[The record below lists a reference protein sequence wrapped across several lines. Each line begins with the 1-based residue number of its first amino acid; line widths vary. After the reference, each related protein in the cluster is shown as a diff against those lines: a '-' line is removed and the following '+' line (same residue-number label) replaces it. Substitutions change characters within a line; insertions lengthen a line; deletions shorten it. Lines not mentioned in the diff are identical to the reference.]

1 MLIKEIIHSYT
12 FISKG
17 KGEEMNGL
25 SDAEVLESRRKCGSN
40 SISVKNE
47 NKFFRLLLES
57 LGDPIIKIML
67 IALAVRVVFL
77 FSSFD
82 WYETLGMLISIL
94 LSSLISSLSEYG
106 SNKSFKRL
114 QSEYESI
121 RVRVKRNN
129 VLTNVKNEEIVVGDI
144 VYLESGEVIPADG
157 IIISGSIGVDE
168 SSINGEARE
177 VIKAS
182 NDLVLKGSVVL
193 SNQAIMRVKNVG
205 INTIYGGIAKE
216 LNEKTPDSPMKL
228 RLHHL
233 AKIISRIGF
242 IGAILVFFSYM
253 FNVLFISNDFNMDVI
268 LPLLKNPK
276 FMLDN
281 IIYALT
287 LAVTIIIV
295 CVPEGLPMMV
305 ALVLSSNMKR
315 MLKSNVLVRKLVGI
329 ETSGSLN
336 VLLTDKTGTLTMG
349 KLSVIGVVDADDNNY
364 NNLSEMKDELRNI
377 FTECLLYN
385 NASYFDN
392 GSIMGSNMT
401 DKAILSFVGNR
412 PKSLTVIDSK
422 SFNSTDKYSYVK
434 LSNNNIYY
442 KGALEVLIDRCVYYL
457 DKDAKRKIIRDKKN
471 ITNLVNKYTSKG
483 IRVITLVSDNVLMGF
498 ILIRDEVRK
507 EAKGVLDNIK
517 RAGIDAIMI
526 TGDDALTAKSIA
538 MELGMLD
545 NSSLVLTHDD
555 LEKLDDDEIIGN
567 YKRIKVIARALPK
580 DKSRVAS
587 VLETRGLV
595 VGMTGDGVNDAPA
608 LKKANVGF
616 AMGSGSEVAKEA
628 SDIVILD
635 DNIASIG
642 NAILYGRTIFK
653 SIRKFIVFQ
662 LTMNFIAL
670 FLSIFGPFIGVTSP
684 VTVMQ
689 MLWINMI
696 MDTLAGLAY
705 SYESP
710 MKRYMEEKPI
720 KKDEPILNRYM
731 YESILV
737 IGIYSALLLMLFL
750 KLPVFKLFI
759 RSDSKY
765 YLTAFF
771 SLFIFISIFNAFNAR
786 TTRANIFSGI
796 VKNKV
801 FLIIMLFIFLAQI
814 YLIYFGGKLFRTFGL
829 TARELVIV
837 LVIASSV
844 VPLDIVRKLMHKKR

>member
-1 MLIKEIIHSYT
+1 
-12 FISKG
+12 
-17 KGEEMNGL
+17 MNGL
-25 SDAEVLESRRKCGSN
+25 NDAEVLESRRKYGSN

-121 RVRVKRNN
+121 RVRVRRNN

-144 VYLESGEVIPADG
+144 VYLEAGEVVPADG
-157 IIISGSIGVDE
+157 VIVSGSIGVDE
-168 SSINGEARE
+168 ASINGEARE
-177 VIKAS
+177 VIKSS
-182 NDLVLKGSVVL
+182 NDMVLKGSVVL

-216 LNEKTPDSPMKL
+216 LNEKVPDSPMKL

-242 IGAILVFFSYM
+242 IGAVLVFLSYM

-268 LPLLKNPK
+268 IPLIKDPK

-349 KLSVIGVVDADDNNY
+349 KLSVIGIVDVDDHNY
-364 NNLSEMKDELRNI
+364 NNLSEMKDELRTT
-377 FTECLLYN
+377 FTECLVYN

-392 GSIMGSNMT
+392 GVIMGSNMT
-401 DKAILSFVGNR
+401 DKAILSFVGNV
-412 PKSLTVIDSK
+412 PKSLTVTDSK
-422 SFNSTDKYSYVK
+422 TFNSTDKYSYVK
-434 LSNNNIYY
+434 LSNNNSYY

-457 DKDAKRKIIRDKKN
+457 DKDAKRKIIRDKKQV
-471 ITNLVNKYTSKG
+471 IKLVNKYTSKG

-498 ILIRDEVRK
+498 VLIRDEVRK
-507 EAKGVLDNIK
+507 EARGVLENIK
-517 RAGIDAIMI
+517 GAGIDTIMI

-538 MELGMLD
+538 MELGMID
-545 NSSLVLTHDD
+545 DASLVLTHDD
-555 LEKLDDDEIIGN
+555 LEKLDDDEIIQN
-567 YKRIKVIARALPK
+567 YKMIKVIARALPK

-587 VLETRGLV
+587 VLETHGLV

-737 IGIYSALLLMLFL
+737 IGVYSALLLILFL

-771 SLFIFISIFNAFNAR
+771 SLFIFVSIFNAFNAR
-786 TTRANIFSGI
+786 TTRANIFSGLF
-796 VKNKV
+796 KNRV
-801 FLIIMLFIFLAQI
+801 FLIIMVFIFLAQI

-829 TARELVIV
+829 TLSELIIVIG
-837 LVIASSV
+837 IASTV
-844 VPLDIVRKLMHKKR
+844 IPLDILRKLMHKKR

>member
-1 MLIKEIIHSYT
+1 
-12 FISKG
+12 
-17 KGEEMNGL
+17 MNGL
-25 SDAEVLESRRKCGSN
+25 NDAEVLESRRKYGAN

-144 VYLESGEVIPADG
+144 VYLEAGEVIPADG
-157 IIISGSIGVDE
+157 VIVSGSIGVDE
-168 SSINGEARE
+168 ASINGEARE
-177 VIKAS
+177 VIKSS

-216 LNEKTPDSPMKL
+216 LNEKVPDSPMKL

-242 IGAILVFFSYM
+242 IGAVLVFFSYM
-253 FNVLFISNDFNMDVI
+253 FNVLFISNEFNMDI
-268 LPLLKNPK
+268 IMPLLKDPK

-349 KLSVIGVVDADDNNY
+349 KLSVMGIVDVDDNNY
-364 NNLSEMKDELRNI
+364 NNLSEMKDDLRNT

-392 GSIMGSNMT
+392 GVIMGSNMT

-412 PKSLTVIDSK
+412 QKSLSIIDSK

-434 LSNNNIYY
+434 LSNNNSYY
-442 KGALEVLIDRCVYYL
+442 KGALEVLLDRCVYYL

-471 ITNLVNKYTSKG
+471 VIKLVNKYTSKG

-498 ILIRDEVRK
+498 VLIRDEVRK

-517 RAGIDAIMI
+517 NAGIDTIMI

-538 MELGMLD
+538 MELGMID

-555 LEKLDDDEIIGN
+555 LERLDDDEIIEN

-587 VLETRGLV
+587 VLETNGLV

-737 IGIYSALLLMLFL
+737 IGVYSALLLILFL
-750 KLPVFKLFI
+750 KLPVFRLFI

-771 SLFIFISIFNAFNAR
+771 SLFIFVSIFNAFNAR

-796 VKNKV
+796 LKNKV

-837 LVIASSV
+837 LIIASTV
-844 VPLDIVRKLMHKKR
+844 IPLDIVRKLMHKKR

>member
-1 MLIKEIIHSYT
+1 
-12 FISKG
+12 
-17 KGEEMNGL
+17 MNGL
-25 SDAEVLESRRKCGSN
+25 NDAEVLESRRKYGAN

-144 VYLESGEVIPADG
+144 VYLEAGEVIPADG
-157 IIISGSIGVDE
+157 VIVSGSIGVDE
-168 SSINGEARE
+168 ASINGEARE
-177 VIKAS
+177 VIKSS

-216 LNEKTPDSPMKL
+216 LNEKVPDSPMKL

-242 IGAILVFFSYM
+242 IGAVLVFFSYM
-253 FNVLFISNDFNMDVI
+253 FNVLFISNEFNMDI
-268 LPLLKNPK
+268 IMPLLKDPK

-281 IIYALT
+281 VIYALT

-349 KLSVIGVVDADDNNY
+349 KLSVMGIVDVDDNNY
-364 NNLSEMKDELRNI
+364 NNLSEMKDELRNT

-392 GSIMGSNMT
+392 GVIMGSNMT

-412 PKSLTVIDSK
+412 QKSLSIIDSK

-434 LSNNNIYY
+434 LSNNNSYY
-442 KGALEVLIDRCVYYL
+442 KGALEVLLDRCVYYL

-471 ITNLVNKYTSKG
+471 VIKLVNKYTSKG

-498 ILIRDEVRK
+498 VLIRDEVRK

-517 RAGIDAIMI
+517 NAGIDTIMI

-538 MELGMLD
+538 MELGMID

-555 LEKLDDDEIIGN
+555 LERLDDDEIIEN

-587 VLETRGLV
+587 VLETNGLV

-737 IGIYSALLLMLFL
+737 IGVYSALLLILFL
-750 KLPVFKLFI
+750 KLPVFRLFI

-771 SLFIFISIFNAFNAR
+771 SLFIFVSIFNAFNAR

-796 VKNKV
+796 LKNKV

-837 LVIASSV
+837 LIIASTV
-844 VPLDIVRKLMHKKR
+844 IPLDIIRKLMHKKRG

>member
-1 MLIKEIIHSYT
+1 
-12 FISKG
+12 
-17 KGEEMNGL
+17 MNGL
-25 SDAEVLESRRKCGSN
+25 SDAEVLESRRKYGQN

-67 IALAVRVVFL
+67 IALAIRVVFL

-121 RVRVKRNN
+121 RVRVRRNN
-129 VLTNVKNEEIVVGDI
+129 ELTSIKNEEVVVGDI
-144 VYLESGEVIPADG
+144 VYLESGEIIPADG
-157 IIISGSIGVDE
+157 IIVSGSIGVDE
-168 SSINGEARE
+168 ASINGEARE
-177 VIKAS
+177 VIKQS

-193 SNQAIMRVKNVG
+193 SDAAIMRVKNVG

-216 LNEKTPDSPMKL
+216 LNEKVPDSPMKL

-242 IGAILVFFSYM
+242 VGAVLVFLSYM

-268 LPLLKNPK
+268 IPLIKDPK

-315 MLKSNVLVRKLVGI
+315 MLKGNVLVRKLVGI

-349 KLSVIGVVDADDNNY
+349 KLSVIGIVDADDNNY
-364 NNLSEMKDELRNI
+364 NNLSEMKDELRHEFI
-377 FTECLLYN
+377 ECLAYN
-385 NASYFDN
+385 NASYFED
-392 GSIMGSNMT
+392 GKAVGSNMT
-401 DKAILSFVGNR
+401 DKAILNFIGNVQ
-412 PKSLTVIDSK
+412 KNLNIIENK

-434 LSNNNIYY
+434 LSNNKCYY
-442 KGALEVLIDRCVYYL
+442 KGAREVLLDRCVYYY
-457 DKDAKRKIIRDKKN
+457 DKDARRKIIRDKNN
-471 ITNLVNKYTSKG
+471 IIKLVNKYTSKG
-483 IRVITLVSDNVLMGF
+483 IRVITLVDDNVLMGF
-498 ILIRDEVRK
+498 VLIRDEVRK
-507 EAKGVLDNIK
+507 EAKGVLESISG
-517 RAGIDAIMI
+517 AGIDTIMI

-538 MELGMLD
+538 SELGMLD
-545 NSSLVLTHDD
+545 SHSLVLTHDD
-555 LEKLDDDEIIGN
+555 LEKLDDDEILEN
-567 YKRIKVIARALPK
+567 YKKIKVIARALPK

-587 VLETRGLV
+587 VLETHGLV

-705 SYESP
+705 SYEAP

-720 KKDEPILNRYM
+720 KKDEAILNRYM
-731 YESILV
+731 YGSILV
-737 IGIYSALLLMLFL
+737 IGVYSAVLLILFL
-750 KLPVFKLFI
+750 KLPLFKMFI
-759 RSDSKY
+759 RSDEKY

-796 VKNKV
+796 LKNKV

-829 TARELVIV
+829 TLSELVIV
-837 LVIASSV
+837 LIIAFSVI
-844 VPLDIVRKLMHKKR
+844 PLDILRKLMHKRKG

>member
-1 MLIKEIIHSYT
+1 
-12 FISKG
+12 
-17 KGEEMNGL
+17 MNGL
-25 SDAEVLESRRKCGSN
+25 NDAEVLESRRKYGAN

-121 RVRVKRNN
+121 RVRVRRNN
-129 VLTNVKNEEIVVGDI
+129 ELTNVKNEEIVVGDI
-144 VYLESGEVIPADG
+144 VYLEAGEVIPADG
-157 IIISGSIGVDE
+157 VIVEGSIGVDE

-177 VIKAS
+177 VTKIS

-216 LNEKTPDSPMKL
+216 LNEKVPDSPMKL

-242 IGAILVFFSYM
+242 IGAVLVFLSYM

-268 LPLLKNPK
+268 IPLIKDPK

-349 KLSVIGVVDADDNNY
+349 KLSVIGIVDVDDNNY

-377 FTECLLYN
+377 FIECLMYN

-392 GSIMGSNMT
+392 GVVMGSNMT
-401 DKAILSFVGNR
+401 DKAILNFVGNR
-412 PKSLTVIDSK
+412 GKSLSIVDSK
-422 SFNSTDKYSYVK
+422 TFNSTDKYSYVK
-434 LSNNNIYY
+434 LSNNNSYY

-471 ITNLVNKYTSKG
+471 VIKLVNKYTSKG
-483 IRVITLVSDNVLMGF
+483 IRVITLVNDNVLMGF
-498 ILIRDEVRK
+498 VLIRDEVRK
-507 EAKGVLDNIK
+507 EARGVLDNIK
-517 RAGIDAIMI
+517 IAGIDTIMI

-538 MELGMLD
+538 QELGMLD

-555 LEKLDDDEIIGN
+555 LEKFDDDEIIQN
-567 YKRIKVIARALPK
+567 YKKIKVIARALPK

-587 VLETRGLV
+587 VLETHGLV

-720 KKDEPILNRYM
+720 KKDEPILNRFM

-737 IGIYSALLLMLFL
+737 IGIYSAVLLILFL
-750 KLPVFKLFI
+750 KLPFFRLFI

-765 YLTAFF
+765 
-771 SLFIFISIFNAFNAR
+771 
-786 TTRANIFSGI
+786 
-796 VKNKV
+796 
-801 FLIIMLFIFLAQI
+801 
-814 YLIYFGGKLFRTFGL
+814 
-829 TARELVIV
+829 
-837 LVIASSV
+837 
-844 VPLDIVRKLMHKKR
+844 

>member
-1 MLIKEIIHSYT
+1 
-12 FISKG
+12 
-17 KGEEMNGL
+17 MNGL
-25 SDAEVLESRRKCGSN
+25 NDAEVLESRRKYGAN

-144 VYLESGEVIPADG
+144 VYLEAGEVIPADG
-157 IIISGSIGVDE
+157 VIVSGSIGVDE

-177 VIKAS
+177 VIKTS

-216 LNEKTPDSPMKL
+216 LNEKVPDSPMKL

-242 IGAILVFFSYM
+242 IGAVLVFFSYM
-253 FNVLFISNDFNMDVI
+253 FNVLFISNEFNMDI
-268 LPLLKNPK
+268 IMPLLKDPK

-349 KLSVIGVVDADDNNY
+349 KLSVMGIVDVDDNNY
-364 NNLSEMKDELRNI
+364 NNLSEMKDDLRNT

-392 GSIMGSNMT
+392 GVIMGSNMT

-412 PKSLTVIDSK
+412 QKSLSIIDSK

-434 LSNNNIYY
+434 LSNNNSYY
-442 KGALEVLIDRCVYYL
+442 KGALEVLLDRCVYYL

-471 ITNLVNKYTSKG
+471 VIKLVNKYTSKG

-498 ILIRDEVRK
+498 VLIRDEVRK

-517 RAGIDAIMI
+517 NAGIDTIMI

-538 MELGMLD
+538 MELGMID

-555 LEKLDDDEIIGN
+555 LERLDDDEIIEN

-587 VLETRGLV
+587 VLETNGLV

-737 IGIYSALLLMLFL
+737 IGVYSALLLILFL
-750 KLPVFKLFI
+750 KLPVFRLFI

-771 SLFIFISIFNAFNAR
+771 SLFIFVSIFNAFNAR

-796 VKNKV
+796 LKNKV

-837 LVIASSV
+837 LIIASTV
-844 VPLDIVRKLMHKKR
+844 IPLDIVRKLMHKKR

>member
-1 MLIKEIIHSYT
+1 
-12 FISKG
+12 
-17 KGEEMNGL
+17 MNGL
-25 SDAEVLESRRKCGSN
+25 SDAEVLESRRKYGQN

-67 IALAVRVVFL
+67 IALAIRVVFL

-121 RVRVKRNN
+121 RVRVRRNN
-129 VLTNVKNEEIVVGDI
+129 ELTSIKNEDVVVGDI

-157 IIISGSIGVDE
+157 IIVSGSIGVDE
-168 SSINGEARE
+168 ASINGEARE
-177 VIKAS
+177 VIKQS

-193 SNQAIMRVKNVG
+193 SDAAIMRVKNVG

-216 LNEKTPDSPMKL
+216 LNEKVPDSPMKL

-242 IGAILVFFSYM
+242 VGAVLVFLSYM

-268 LPLLKNPK
+268 IPLIKDPK

-315 MLKSNVLVRKLVGI
+315 MLKGNVLVRKLVGI

-349 KLSVIGVVDADDNNY
+349 KLSVIGIVDADDNNY
-364 NNLSEMKDELRNI
+364 NNLSEMEDELRHEFI
-377 FTECLLYN
+377 ECLAYN
-385 NASYFDN
+385 NASYFED
-392 GSIMGSNMT
+392 GKAVGSNMT
-401 DKAILSFVGNR
+401 DKAILNFIGNVQ
-412 PKSLTVIDSK
+412 KNLNIIENK

-434 LSNNNIYY
+434 LSNNKCYY
-442 KGALEVLIDRCVYYL
+442 KGAREVLLDRCVYYY
-457 DKDAKRKIIRDKKN
+457 DKDARRKIIRDKNN
-471 ITNLVNKYTSKG
+471 IIKLVNKYTSKG
-483 IRVITLVSDNVLMGF
+483 IRVITLVDDNVLMGF
-498 ILIRDEVRK
+498 VLIRDEVRK
-507 EAKGVLDNIK
+507 EAKGVLESISG
-517 RAGIDAIMI
+517 AGIDTIMI

-538 MELGMLD
+538 SELGMLD
-545 NSSLVLTHDD
+545 SHSLVLTHDD
-555 LEKLDDDEIIGN
+555 LEKLDDDEILEN
-567 YKRIKVIARALPK
+567 YKKIKVIARALPK

-587 VLETRGLV
+587 VLETHGLV

-705 SYESP
+705 SYEAP

-720 KKDEPILNRYM
+720 KKDEAILNRYM
-731 YESILV
+731 YGSILV
-737 IGIYSALLLMLFL
+737 IGVYSAVLLILFL
-750 KLPVFKLFI
+750 KLPLFKMFI
-759 RSDSKY
+759 RSDEKY

-796 VKNKV
+796 LKNKV

-829 TARELVIV
+829 TLSELVIV
-837 LVIASSV
+837 LIIAFSVI
-844 VPLDIVRKLMHKKR
+844 PLDILRKLMHKRKG

>member
-1 MLIKEIIHSYT
+1 
-12 FISKG
+12 
-17 KGEEMNGL
+17 MNGL
-25 SDAEVLESRRKCGSN
+25 SDAEVLESRRKYGQN

-121 RVRVKRNN
+121 RVRVRRNN
-129 VLTNVKNEEIVVGDI
+129 ELTSVKNEEVVVGDI
-144 VYLESGEVIPADG
+144 VYLEAGEVIPADG
-157 IIISGSIGVDE
+157 IIVSGSIGVDE
-168 SSINGEARE
+168 ASINGEARE
-177 VIKAS
+177 VIKQS

-193 SNQAIMRVKNVG
+193 SDRAIMRVKNVG

-216 LNEKTPDSPMKL
+216 LNEKVPDSPMKL

-242 IGAILVFFSYM
+242 VGAVLVFLSYM

-268 LPLLKNPK
+268 IPLIKNPK

-287 LAVTIIIV
+287 LSVTIIIV

-315 MLKSNVLVRKLVGI
+315 MLKGNVLVRKLVGI

-349 KLSVIGVVDADDNNY
+349 KLSVIGIVDADDNNY
-364 NNLSEMKDELRNI
+364 NNLSEMKDELRVG
-377 FTECLLYN
+377 FVECLAYN
-385 NASYFDN
+385 NDSYFED
-392 GSIMGSNMT
+392 GKAVGSNMT
-401 DKAILSFVGNR
+401 DKAILNFIGSVQKN
-412 PKSLTVIDSK
+412 LNIIENK

-434 LSNNNIYY
+434 LSNNKSYY
-442 KGALEVLIDRCVYYL
+442 KGAREVLLDRCVYYY
-457 DKDAKRKIIRDKKN
+457 DKEARRKIIRDKNN
-471 ITNLVNKYTSKG
+471 IIKLVNKYTSKG
-483 IRVITLVSDNVLMGF
+483 IRVITLVDDNVLMGF
-498 ILIRDEVRK
+498 VLIRDEVRK
-507 EAKGVLDNIK
+507 EAKGVLENIK
-517 RAGIDAIMI
+517 GAGIDTIMI

-538 MELGMLD
+538 SELGMLD
-545 NSSLVLTHDD
+545 NGGIVLTHDD
-555 LEKLDDDEIIGN
+555 LESLDDDEILEN

-587 VLETRGLV
+587 VLETHGLV

-705 SYESP
+705 SYEAP

-731 YESILV
+731 YGSILV
-737 IGIYSALLLMLFL
+737 IGVYSALLLILFL
-750 KLPVFKLFI
+750 KLPLFKMFI
-759 RSDSKY
+759 RSDEKY

-796 VKNKV
+796 FKNKV

-829 TARELVIV
+829 TLSELIIV
-837 LVIASSV
+837 LIISFSVI
-844 VPLDIVRKLMHKKR
+844 PLDILRKLMHKRKG

>member
-1 MLIKEIIHSYT
+1 
-12 FISKG
+12 
-17 KGEEMNGL
+17 MNGL
-25 SDAEVLESRRKCGSN
+25 SDAEVLESRRKYGAN

-144 VYLESGEVIPADG
+144 VYLEAGEVIPADG
-157 IIISGSIGVDE
+157 VIVSGSIGVDE

-177 VIKAS
+177 VIKSS

-216 LNEKTPDSPMKL
+216 LNEKVPDSPMKL

-242 IGAILVFFSYM
+242 IGAVLVFFSYM
-253 FNVLFISNDFNMDVI
+253 FNVLFISNEFNMDI
-268 LPLLKNPK
+268 IMPLIKDPK

-281 IIYALT
+281 VIYALT

-349 KLSVIGVVDADDNNY
+349 KLSVMGIVDVDDNNY
-364 NNLSEMKDELRNI
+364 NNLLEMKDDLRNT

-392 GSIMGSNMT
+392 GVIMGSNMT

-412 PKSLTVIDSK
+412 QKSLSIIDSK

-434 LSNNNIYY
+434 LSNNNSYY
-442 KGALEVLIDRCVYYL
+442 KGALEVLLDRCVYYL

-471 ITNLVNKYTSKG
+471 VIKLVNKYTSKG

-498 ILIRDEVRK
+498 VLIRDEVRK

-517 RAGIDAIMI
+517 NAGIDTIMI

-538 MELGMLD
+538 MELGMID

-555 LEKLDDDEIIGN
+555 LERLDDDEIIEN

-587 VLETRGLV
+587 VLETNGLV

-737 IGIYSALLLMLFL
+737 IGVYSALLLILFL
-750 KLPVFKLFI
+750 KLPVFRLFI

-771 SLFIFISIFNAFNAR
+771 SLFIFVSIFNAFNAR

-796 VKNKV
+796 LKNKV

-837 LVIASSV
+837 LIIASTV
-844 VPLDIVRKLMHKKR
+844 IPLDIVRKLMHKKRG